1 MGALTRVHMHGYGW
15 ELDTSV
21 SWGSIDTSPVQLL
34 SLPAVATLPA
44 VCGNLPGVWAH
55 PGEELEAL
63 QGVHPAGAGQAGGEY
78 QVPRTACSSLG

>member
-21 SWGSIDTSPVQLL
+21 SWGSIDTSQLL

-63 QGVHPAGAGQAGGEY
+63 QGVHSAGAGQAGGEY